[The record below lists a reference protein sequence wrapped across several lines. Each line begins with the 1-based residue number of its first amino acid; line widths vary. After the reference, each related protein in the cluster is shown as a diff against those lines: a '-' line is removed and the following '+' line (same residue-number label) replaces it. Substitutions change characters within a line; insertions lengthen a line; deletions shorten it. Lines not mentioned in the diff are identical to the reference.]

1 MTFIQFLCLCA
12 LFVYSNIGHAQGV
25 PCLHPLPQVSQA
37 QWADYA
43 KAAQDKGLLWRLEK
57 DGRTS
62 WLLGTI
68 HVNRVDTTV
77 LGPKAMAAL
86 RQSDVVA
93 PELNVLDPAVV
104 ADLLRALAEP
114 LPALPDD
121 LRLRVN
127 KILQE
132 GCHPQAHNSALIS
145 RYLLMPSLVVSG
157 IRAQGFFADLSVDSF
172 VLGSAQA
179 LKKEIHALEDVAIQK
194 KTMDAMALGTHFESK
209 LQETLTALET
219 GEIQRLLE
227 KFYQVWLKG
236 DVQALASYADW
247 CGCMNTPEDVRV
259 NRHINDDRNP
269 ALADGIARLH
279 ASGKSVFAAIGLLH
293 MTGPLAVHELLSQK
307 GFKVSFIVP

>member
-1 MTFIQFLCLCA
+1 MTFIKFLSVCG
-12 LFVYSNIGHAQGV
+12 LFVFFNSGHAQSV

-37 QWADYA
+37 QWTDYA

-77 LGPKAMAAL
+77 LGPRAMAAL

-93 PELNVLDPAVV
+93 PELNVLDPVV
-104 ADLLRALAEP
+104 LTELLRALAEP
-114 LPALPDD
+114 LPELPDA
-121 LRLRVN
+121 LRSRVN
-127 KILQE
+127 KVLQE

-145 RYLLMPSLVVSG
+145 KRLLMPSLILSAG
-157 IRAQGFFADLSVDSF
+157 RAQGLFADLSVDSF
-172 VLGSAQA
+172 ILGSAQT

-194 KTMDAMALGTHFESK
+194 KAMDAMAFGVHFESK
-209 LQETLTALET
+209 LQETLTNIET
-219 GEIQRLLE
+219 GAVQRFLE
-227 KFYQVWLKG
+227 KFHQVWLKG
-236 DVQALASYADW
+236 DVRALASYADW

-279 ASGKSVFAAIGLLH
+279 ASGKSVFAAIGMLH
-293 MTGPLAVHELLSQK
+293 MTGSSAVHELLSQK